1 MPTEARIRTSIWR
14 DPDFLALPRAVQ
26 GTYMFLFSQPDISL
40 CGVLPLREEFW
51 TEKASELSTDEL
63 RAHLDLLAARRFV
76 VIDDRTLELL
86 VRSRVRRDEVLVNS
100 KLIKPLARACEA
112 VDSGRLRGVLAAE
125 IKRCQAEGIVHPRIE
140 AEVDRLVSVLER
152 SAQFSVDALFS
163 SSPMAPPQADSLSV
177 ALSDAPSHG
186 ASDRAR
192 GTGDR
197 GQGKGEGGSG
207 GELALLNGSGRGPA
221 TDGKP
226 GNEAEAFDE
235 FWTTYPRRVGKGA
248 ARTAWAKAVRK
259 IDPAEIIKAAAGYRD
274 WPGRKPDFT
283 AHPTT
288 WLNQERWT
296 DELPAGAQAG
306 PFDLSAGIRSMD
318 PGTKRPALR
327 GKIETD

>member
-1 MPTEARIRTSIWR
+1 MPTEARVYASIWR
-14 DPDFLALPRAVQ
+14 DADFLALPRAVQ
-26 GTYMFLFSQPDISL
+26 GTYIFLFTQPDISM

-51 TEKASELSTDEL
+51 SEKASELSTEEL
-63 RAHLDLLAARRFV
+63 GTHLSLLADRRFV
-76 VIDDRTLELL
+76 VIDAWTRELL
-86 VRSRVRRDEVLVNS
+86 VRSYVRRDEVLRS
-100 KLIKPLARACEA
+100 PKLIKPLIRACEA
-112 VDSGRLRGVLAAE
+112 TDSGQLRGVLAAE
-125 IKRCQAEGIVHPRIE
+125 IRRCEDEGLIHASIS
-140 AEVDRLVSVLER
+140 AAAHALAARLEH
-152 SAQFSVDALFS
+152 SANFSVDALFS
-163 SSPMAPPQADSLSV
+163 QVDT
-177 ALSDAPSHG
+177 LSDR
-186 ASDRAR
+186 ASDRAPDRVR
-192 GTGDR
+192 GTRD
-197 GQGKGEGGSG
+197 KGLGTREGGSG

-226 GNEAEAFDE
+226 GSEAEAFDE
-235 FWTTYPRRVGKGA
+235 FWTIYPRRVGKGA
-248 ARTAWAKAVRK
+248 ARAAWAKAVRK

-327 GKIETD
+327 GEIETD